1 MLKNRL
7 TSYMGKELG
16 LSFTP
21 LFVPVDLLVNGEYM
35 GSYVLGQQ
43 IRIGK
48 SRVNIVPLDPE
59 DLEDPEI
66 TGGYLLRMGPK
77 DKVPEGTIITTDKGV
92 RFQACDPEFAASDPQ
107 DSLGAPEQKAY
118 LTDYLQNLENAIYA
132 EDFQDQNGVS
142 YTEYM
147 DISSAA
153 RYWLIQ
159 EFVMNGDAFW
169 TDSTYLYKDRGGK
182 LCWGPLWDFD
192 LAYPDHDP
200 VEGFSTT
207 DMPWLDHLRD
217 KDPVYQEEL
226 KKAWQQ
232 LDPVITAITQKGG
245 VLDLYAAELEGSWES
260 DLELMKA
267 KGWLPEDEY
276 PESLDKEVEKL
287 RTFLTDRQKWFNDHI
302 DSELSKVFC
311 EITFAAD
318 GEIIGNA
325 QIRYQADL
333 YDIEIPDLAAVDKE
347 GSVAAAWVGPDG
359 KTLDP
364 GEKVFDDMTFTA
376 ELIPEE
382 DAVYA
387 DGLYFE
393 SDEIWFDPDTQ
404 GPTYQIPYTTTPEN
418 ANVNYVRWT
427 SSDPDIAEVKT
438 DGMVMLGDIGDVE
451 ITGELPSGAKASFV
465 MHIIGE

>member
-1 MLKNRL
+1 
-7 TSYMGKELG
+7 
-16 LSFTP
+16 
-21 LFVPVDLLVNGEYM
+21 
-35 GSYVLGQQ
+35 
-43 IRIGK
+43 
-48 SRVNIVPLDPE
+48 
-59 DLEDPEI
+59 
-66 TGGYLLRMGPK
+66 
-77 DKVPEGTIITTDKGV
+77 
-92 RFQACDPEFAASDPQ
+92 
-107 DSLGAPEQKAY
+107 
-118 LTDYLQNLENAIYA
+118 
-132 EDFQDQNGVS
+132 
-142 YTEYM
+142 
-147 DISSAA
+147 
-153 RYWLIQ
+153 
-159 EFVMNGDAFW
+159 MNGDAFW

-192 LAYPDHDP
+192 LAFPDRDP
-200 VEGFSTT
+200 AEGFSTT

-260 DLELMKA
+260 DQELMKA

-387 DGLYFE
+387 DGLYFG

-438 DGMVMLGDIGDVE
+438 DGMVILGDIGDVE